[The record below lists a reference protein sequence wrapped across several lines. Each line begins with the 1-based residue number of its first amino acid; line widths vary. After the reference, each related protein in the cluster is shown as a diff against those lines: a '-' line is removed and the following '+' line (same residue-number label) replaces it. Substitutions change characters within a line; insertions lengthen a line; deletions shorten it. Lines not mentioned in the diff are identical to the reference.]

1 MTSRG
6 VVMDTSISIGAEL
19 LAEAKSVLH
28 GNESMSAFVEQSVQ
42 LGILHRRL
50 RLKFVDRGLA
60 TTADSEHTE
69 EYVDADEVLRE
80 LDEMLIS
87 KEQAGDR

>member
-42 LGILHRRL
+42 LGILHPRL
-50 RLKFVDRGLA
+50 RLEFVDRGLA
-60 TTADSEHTE
+60 TTADSEQTE